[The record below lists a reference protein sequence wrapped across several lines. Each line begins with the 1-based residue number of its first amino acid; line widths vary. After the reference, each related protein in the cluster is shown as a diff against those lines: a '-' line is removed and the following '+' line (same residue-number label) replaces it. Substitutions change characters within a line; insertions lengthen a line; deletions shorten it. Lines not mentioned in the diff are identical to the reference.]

1 MARPLCLSQPL
12 SPDTLL
18 SLLSPASLPPVSSLL
33 SPPFSSL
40 LSLLFYGVWIHSS
53 DIDCGWI
60 LTPREHFQSTSD
72 PPLRRWPPTPASI
85 ESRLSSVLNSATR
98 APPPPASDH
107 IVPRKRA
114 RPEQQLSETF
124 WGRRKFTRRARG
136 KANAVYRRYA
146 RESFSISPSELAKPS
161 PVADCLSG
169 QINPPLTRRLSLSQN
184 ACPAR

>member
-1 MARPLCLSQPL
+1 MRRLDIEKTQHGGGGRKRYSNSLLGGASRRISLRNHGIDTSRRRRRRRRRRRARPLCLSQPL

-124 WGRRKFTRRARG
+124 WGRRKFARRTR
-136 KANAVYRRYA
+136 
-146 RESFSISPSELAKPS
+146 
-161 PVADCLSG
+161 C
-169 QINPPLTRRLSLSQN
+169 
-184 ACPAR
+184 